1 VRDPELT
8 RLLLHELE
16 RHLRTLEGLADRDA
30 SETTRR
36 TAHALKGS
44 AGLAGEP
51 ELAAVMQDLERRLRD
66 GDVDAFEETKRA
78 VRSAIDRL
86 SSGERAVAPSGSAWP
101 IPPAELVVHDLDA
114 SARPIY
120 IAEIGD
126 RLARIDEVL
135 AREHPGPDA
144 ETELYRHIH
153 TMKGA
158 ASAASDEPM
167 AWFCHG
173 LEERLRSG
181 RSAIAELSTYRNVLG
196 MLLEDPEAALATL
209 RGVLGRRSQRP
220 DPHHDGDG
228 TIRVSAQAVD
238 RLLDHASGIA
248 AARERVAARVVG
260 AATHGRALGYLR
272 AELAEALRLIGP
284 PRPWGAPSAALRKI
298 EQTSQALARMREEL
312 EREAER
318 LKASDQGLKN
328 DTVAVKRLLAAM
340 RQTPIR
346 GLFARVAAAA
356 HAEARR
362 SGRLVTV
369 RMEGAD
375 EPLDRRLVELLVEPC
390 LQLARNAIAHGIELP
405 DQRERLG
412 KPREATMTLHAQRR
426 GNRLSI
432 SIADDGAGVD
442 VAAVRARAVESGVVT
457 EVLAQ
462 AADDQT
468 LLELLFEPG
477 FSMRSQS
484 PDLLAGRGIGLDI
497 TLASVQR
504 LGGTIRLSSLYGKGF
519 EARVDVPIESG
530 LVTVL
535 WVSADGVD
543 LAIPTAHALEVAR
556 LGPAEGVPHLASC
569 LEPRSVG
576 RAAFTIEL
584 DALDGAPRF
593 KVGVDTVGAPEEVLV
608 RALSPTLAG
617 IGPYAGGIVR
627 GDGSVRFV
635 IDVLALAPR
644 ARALGR
650 VPEGRI
656 SEPPSR
662 RS

>member
-8 RLLLHELE
+8 RILVQELE
-16 RHLRTLEGLADRDA
+16 RHLRTLDPLDA
-30 SETTRR
+30 AEAEIARR

-51 ELAAVMQDLERRLRD
+51 ELAAAMQDLERRLVD
-66 GDVDAFEETKRA
+66 GDVTALEETKRT

-86 SSGERAVAPSGSAWP
+86 SAGEPAAAPSRSAWP
-101 IPPAELVVHDLDA
+101 NPPPEL
-114 SARPIY
+114 SAQEIDPSTRALY
-120 IAEIGD
+120 TAEIGE
-126 RLARIDEVL
+126 RLARIDDVL
-135 AREHPGPDA
+135 AREHPGPEGEA
-144 ETELYRHIH
+144 ELFRHIH

-173 LEERLRSG
+173 LEARLRSG
-181 RSAIAELSTYRNVLG
+181 RSALAEVSTYRNVLG
-196 MLLEDPEAALATL
+196 MLLEDPDAALATL

-220 DPHHDGDG
+220 DAHHDGDG
-228 TIRVSAQAVD
+228 TIRVSAQSVD

-248 AARERVAARVVG
+248 ASRERVAARVVG
-260 AATHGRALGYLR
+260 TRARGRALGRLR
-272 AELAEALRLIGP
+272 GELAEALRLIGP
-284 PRPWGAPSAALRKI
+284 PRPWGAPAAALRKI
-298 EQTSQALARMREEL
+298 ERTSQALAEMSEEL
-312 EREAER
+312 DREAER
-318 LKASDQGLKN
+318 LKASDQILRD

-346 GLFARVAAAA
+346 GLFERVAAAA

-362 SGRLVTV
+362 SNRIVTV

-375 EPLDRRLVELLVEPC
+375 EPVDRRLVELLVEPC

-405 DQRERLG
+405 SHRERLG
-412 KPREATMTLHAQRR
+412 KSREATMTLRAQRR

-432 SIADDGAGVD
+432 CIADDGAGVD
-442 VAAVRARAVESGVVT
+442 VAAVRARAVESGVVP

-468 LLELLFEPG
+468 LLELLFVPG
-477 FSMRSQS
+477 FSTRSQT

-504 LGGTIRLSSLYGKGF
+504 LGGTIRLSSLYGRGF

-543 LAIPTAHALEVAR
+543 LAIPTAHALEVSH
-556 LGPAEGVPHLASC
+556 LGPSEAVPHLASC
-569 LEPRSVG
+569 LEPRVFE
-576 RAAFTIEL
+576 RPAFAIEL
-584 DALDGAPRF
+584 AAPDAAPPF
-593 KVGVDTVGAPEEVLV
+593 KVGVDSVGIAEEVLV

-627 GDGSVRFV
+627 GDGSVRFA

-662 RS
+662 RT